1 MTTLDASPEL
11 AASVSCPVYT
21 PADPEY
27 PAEIAGFNLA
37 VTHTPAFVV
46 AARTADDVAATV
58 RWAAGAGLPVA
69 VQATGHGANI
79 AVDSGVLISTRH
91 LDGVVVD
98 AGDRTATVEAGAKW
112 KHVLDASLP
121 HGLVGLHGSTTD
133 VGVVGYTLGGGL
145 PVLGRTYGFAA
156 NLVRSFE
163 VVTGDG
169 VLRHVDAQHEPE
181 LYWALRGGKG
191 NVGVVTSL
199 TFDLVPTPQL
209 YGGAIFYP
217 GEHAPRLLAAYREW
231 VRTVPEA
238 MCSALVLLRLPPL
251 PDIPEP
257 LRGQFVVHLCIA
269 FAGTA
274 EDGARLLAPLRE
286 IAPAIMD
293 TVAEMD
299 YADVDHIFEDPDHP
313 VPAKEGCTL
322 LGELTEDAVAAL
334 LDQAGPDAHCPL
346 VMVQLRHLGGALDRA
361 PLVADAVTGRGAQFA
376 VSAIGMLAPQVA
388 ELVPPAMASLLDA
401 MAPCSTGRSM
411 VNLHG
416 TPGDD
421 ADRARAWDEPTY
433 ARLCRARATYDPAG
447 LFAFG
452 HAVSMASGA

>member
-1 MTTLDASPEL
+1 MTTLDANPEL
-11 AASVSCPVYT
+11 AASVSCPVFT

-27 PAEIAGFNLA
+27 ADEIAAFNLA
-37 VTHTPAFVV
+37 VTQTPEFVV
-46 AARTADDVAATV
+46 AARSAEDVAATV

-69 VQATGHGANI
+69 VQATGHGANL
-79 AVDSGVLISTRH
+79 AVDRGVLISTRH
-91 LDGVVVD
+91 MTGVEID
-98 AGDRTATVEAGAKW
+98 AAARTATVAAGARW
-112 KHVLDASLP
+112 KHVLEASLP

-133 VGVVGYTLGGGL
+133 VGVVGYTVGGGL
-145 PVLGRTYGFAA
+145 PIFGRTYGFAA
-156 NLVRSFE
+156 NLVRSFD

-169 VLRHVDAQHEPE
+169 RLRHVDAEHEPE

-199 TFDLVPTPQL
+199 TFDLVPTPQV
-209 YGGAIFYP
+209 YGGAIFFP
-217 GEHAPRLLAAYREW
+217 GEHAPRLLAAYRDW

-269 FAGTA
+269 YAGSA
-274 EDGARLLAPLRE
+274 EDGARLLAPLRDA
-286 IAPAIMD
+286 APAIMD

-299 YADVDHIFEDPDHP
+299 YADIDRVFDDPDHP

-322 LGELTEDAVAAL
+322 LGELTDDAVAAL
-334 LDQAGPDAHCPL
+334 LEQAGPGVQCPL

-361 PLVADAVTGRGAQFA
+361 PETADAVTGRGAQFS

-388 ELVPPAMASLLDA
+388 ELVPGALSSLLGA
-401 MAPCSTGRSM
+401 LAPYSTGRSM

-421 ADRARAWDEPTY
+421 ADRSRAWDEQTY

-452 HAVSMASGA
+452 HAVSAAS